1 MNHVKSEH
9 NIIGKT
15 KIQLLYLLNPNFIA
29 LFALHVLCNIK
40 TAMKSISTNP
50 FLITGYQGPDYF
62 CDRENSFFNVSIKE
76 WQKYYIN
83 QSAPYGKDRTNKECI
98 LLYSK
103 RK

>member
-9 NIIGKT
+9 DIMGKT

-50 FLITGYQGPDYF
+50 FLM
-62 CDRENSFFNVSIKE
+62 
-76 WQKYYIN
+76 
-83 QSAPYGKDRTNKECI
+83 YGKDRTNKECI